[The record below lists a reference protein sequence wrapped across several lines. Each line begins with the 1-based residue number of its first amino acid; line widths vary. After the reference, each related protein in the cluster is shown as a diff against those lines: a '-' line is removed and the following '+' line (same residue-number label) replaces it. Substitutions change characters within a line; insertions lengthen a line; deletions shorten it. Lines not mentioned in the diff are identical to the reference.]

1 MRQHDS
7 FRNVDLKKNYYVFGF
22 VADLCEISNALKSQ
36 KGKTKIKRSN
46 SIRKKTR
53 QQ

>member
-1 MRQHDS
+1 MTV
-7 FRNVDLKKNYYVFGF
+7 FEMEIFKNYYVFGF
-22 VADLCEISNALKSQ
+22 VTNLCEISNALKSQ